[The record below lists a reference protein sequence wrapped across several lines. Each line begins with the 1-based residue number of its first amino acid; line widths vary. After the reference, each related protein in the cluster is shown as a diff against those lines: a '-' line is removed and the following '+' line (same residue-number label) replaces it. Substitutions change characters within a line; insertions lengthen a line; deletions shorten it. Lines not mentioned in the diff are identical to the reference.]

1 MHDTSKDSSGTVLE
15 RLLRE
20 PLVHFLGL
28 AAALFV
34 MAELVGS
41 GDTTIEIT
49 QDEIEYRIMQVEAEE
64 DAPLTEQERRLVVEA
79 YIDERVLVREAQE
92 IGLDVDERIEDI
104 LIQKMLH
111 VLSGDVIQPSEE
123 ELAVY

>member
-41 GDTTIEIT
+41 SDTTIEIT

-64 DAPLTEQERRLVVEA
+64 DAPLTEEERRLVVEA
-79 YIDERVLVREAQE
+79 YIDEHGRLN
-92 IGLDVDERIEDI
+92 
-104 LIQKMLH
+104 
-111 VLSGDVIQPSEE
+111 
-123 ELAVY
+123 